1 MKLKGNICLL
11 ILVMSFALTSCNHD
25 ENNDVLQNGDLLFIG
40 LPWQYS
46 ISDSAGMSSAIISST
61 GDTDKVN
68 YVHVAIL
75 EVSADSTWII
85 DATLKRGVA
94 RYPLDTF
101 LRDFTLKDGTYPQ
114 FDVKRL
120 KNNKNASAYVEQA
133 KKYIGRCYD
142 VYFLPDNEEQ
152 YCSELVYNS
161 YVSFGGSHLFHQ
173 YPMNFKSSD
182 GSFPVYWEEL
192 FAILGQPIPQ
202 NKPGTN
208 PNSMAQENCLKNV
221 NANIVRQ

>member
-133 KKYIGRCYD
+133 KKYIGRC
-142 VYFLPDNEEQ
+142 
-152 YCSELVYNS
+152 
-161 YVSFGGSHLFHQ
+161 
-173 YPMNFKSSD
+173 
-182 GSFPVYWEEL
+182 
-192 FAILGQPIPQ
+192 
-202 NKPGTN
+202 
-208 PNSMAQENCLKNV
+208 
-221 NANIVRQ
+221 